1 MWARGNQTVWTMPN
15 VYALQ
20 PDGKVADACRA
31 VETVRVM
38 YDLNDF
44 RNLRGARDRVRR
56 GIVPSEQA
64 EKRMEGPNP
73 HPQPTAWL
81 GAHVDTNPI
90 RSAEQR
96 YLREH
101 GSEEYG
107 QLLTRL
113 LGELFPLR

>member
-1 MWARGNQTVWTMPN
+1 MPN

-113 LGELFPLR
+113 LGQLFPLQ

>member
-1 MWARGNQTVWTMPN
+1 
-15 VYALQ
+15 
-20 PDGKVADACRA
+20 
-31 VETVRVM
+31 M

-113 LGELFPLR
+113 LGELFPLQ